1 MDLKE
6 QILNDPEITSITKD
20 IVKLKKQPQTEDIK
34 ERISLLEK
42 LRLDVVKQ
50 YSQFAKKE
58 W

>member
-58 W
+58 